1 MAQETNSNP
10 EQTAE
15 VTKKLK
21 EEKKNAMVLFLSDSE
36 EKESFLSKRNRK
48 LLSDPLNDNNPITV
62 QVLGICSALAITVQ
76 LEPAVVMAL
85 AVTAVMAFSNM
96 IISMLRNMIPSRIRI
111 IVQLVVVASL
121 VALVDQVLRAYAY
134 DVSKQLS
141 VFIGLII
148 TNCIVMGRLEAFA
161 LGNGVYRSFLDG
173 VGNAAGYGLIL
184 VIVAFFRELL
194 GAGKLFGYEILG
206 HKGATLAES
215 SGLYAIGYENNGL
228 MLLSPMALIVVGI
241 LIWFQRSRNRKLI
254 EA

>member
-1 MAQETNSNP
+1 MAEETKNNP
-10 EQTAE
+10 EQIEKAA
-15 VTKKLK
+15 KDHK
-21 EEKKNAMVLFLSDSE
+21 EEKKKAMLLFLSDSE

-76 LEPAVVMAL
+76 LEPAVVMAI

-96 IISMLRNMIPSRIRI
+96 IISMLRNLIPSRIRI

-184 VIVAFFRELL
+184 IIVAFFRELF
-194 GAGKLFGYEILG
+194 GSGKLFGYEVLG

-215 SGLYAIGYENNGL
+215 TGLYSFGYENNGL

-241 LIWFQRSRNRKLI
+241 IIWFQRSRNRKLI